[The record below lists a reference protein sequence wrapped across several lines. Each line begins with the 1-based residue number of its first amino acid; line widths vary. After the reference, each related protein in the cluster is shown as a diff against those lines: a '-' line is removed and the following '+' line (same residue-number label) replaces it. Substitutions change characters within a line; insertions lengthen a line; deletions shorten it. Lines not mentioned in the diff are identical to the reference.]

1 MTTRVPPTSAYRAEM
16 DITPPVARI
25 AFVHPPLNV
34 IDLRMAKLLTACLSQ
49 LESRSDISSIVFEGD
64 SRAFSAGVDINAH
77 VPDQIHE
84 MLTSFHALIRGI
96 VASRKITIAVVKG
109 ACLGGG
115 GELAAVCDMVYT
127 ARDATW
133 GFPEIKLG
141 CYPPVAA
148 VALPALVGQKRA
160 AELILTGRAISGDE
174 AVAIGLATRSARA
187 EELDAVVEETISQ
200 LKVLSSSALAHAKKS
215 IYAWDAIHFDK
226 GLARA
231 EKVYL
236 EELIATEDAR
246 EGISAYLEKRS
257 PKWTG
262 R

>member
-1 MTTRVPPTSAYRAEM
+1 MVSTTRLELE
-16 DITPPVARI
+16 ITAPVARI
-25 AFVHPPLNV
+25 TLHNPPLNV
-34 IDLRMAKLLTACLSQ
+34 IDIPMMHELTHALSEAEAQ
-49 LESRSDISSIVFEGD
+49 TDISIILFEGNT
-64 SRAFSAGVDINAH
+64 RVFSAGVDVKAH
-77 VPDQIHE
+77 LPEQVRE
-84 MLTSFHALIRGI
+84 MLTSFHAVIRAI
-96 VASRKITIAVVKG
+96 VASRKIAIAAVQG

-115 GELAAVCDMVYT
+115 AELASVCDMVYT

-160 AELILTGRAISGDE
+160 TELILTGRHISGDE
-174 AVAIGLATRSARA
+174 AVAIGLANRSASA
-187 EELDAVVEETISQ
+187 DELTGVVRGTVSQ
-200 LKVLSSSALAHAKKS
+200 LQALSPSALAHAKKS

-231 EKVYL
+231 ERIYL
-236 EELIATEDAR
+236 DELITTEDAR
-246 EGISAYLEKRS
+246 EGIAAFLEKRS